1 VLAPEHDLVKEL
13 LEKNIV
19 TNKSELEKYIEE
31 VKLKTDIER
40 GVEGKEKTGIKLEG
54 VLAVNPA
61 NNEEVPIFIAD
72 YVLASY
78 GTGAIMAVPAHDQR
92 DYEFAKKYNLEIK
105 EVVRPYVID
114 KVNAPR
120 GDKETVVKENVHAI
134 VFDPKEKK
142 YLILRNKEHNWDT
155 VVIGGI
161 EKGESPTEAAIR
173 EIKEETGYTN
183 LKYIKTLGAPVQA
196 GYFAKHKDQ
205 NRLAI
210 STCIYFELIDE
221 NKIDILEDE

>member
-1 VLAPEHDLVKEL
+1 MQLLSKKSFTVFTTRADTLFGCTYTVLAPEHDLVKEL
-13 LEKNIV
+13 LEKNII
-19 TNKSELEKYIEE
+19 TNKSEVEKYIEE

-40 GVEGKEKTGIKLEG
+40 GAEGKEKTGIKLEG
-54 VLAVNPA
+54 VMAINPVNQK
-61 NNEEVPIFIAD
+61 EVPIFIAD

-120 GDKETVVKENVHAI
+120 GDKETVMRENVHAI

-142 YLILRNKEHNWDT
+142 YLILRNQEH
-155 VVIGGI
+155 G
-161 EKGESPTEAAIR
+161 
-173 EIKEETGYTN
+173 
-183 LKYIKTLGAPVQA
+183 
-196 GYFAKHKDQ
+196 
-205 NRLAI
+205 
-210 STCIYFELIDE
+210 
-221 NKIDILEDE
+221 